1 MIVYQNGDVIIRWNG
16 NNHFNVF
23 WRRYPVDWFV
33 VDQVYSEEDA
43 TEIAADWYA
52 NTK

>member
-23 WRRYPVDWFV
+23 WRSYPVDWFV
-33 VDQVYSEEDA
+33 VDQVYSEADA
-43 TEIAADWYA
+43 TDIAADWYA